1 MNNYKLFAQRIGL
14 IGATNLL
21 LSLSGIILLPVLT
34 KNLPIEEYGIWAQI
48 MVTIGLVPSLV
59 MLGLS
64 YTMVRFL
71 PSLKKKEEIQEVF
84 YSILFLILLT
94 SLIASLLIYIFSKP
108 LAYILFESNVTIVKV
123 LSIIVFIECIN
134 DLFLNY
140 LRAKEKIK
148 LYSILMTT
156 KTSTQVIL
164 VFLFVTIGMGI
175 LGATIGVLI
184 SVLLI
189 FLILTFIVISDI
201 GIKVPK
207 CTNIKGYLN
216 FGLPTV
222 PSNLSMWVVNSSDRY
237 VISILLGAAYV
248 GYYSP
253 GYSLGSIISIFLAP
267 FSFLLPTILS
277 KNYDEGNLN
286 TVKVILEYSL
296 KYFLIISIPAVF
308 GLSLLSKPILTI
320 LTTPEIAS
328 QTYIITPFVAFS
340 TLLFGFYTILFQII
354 ILNKNTKVVGKIWIF
369 AAILNLGLNFF
380 LIPYIGIIGAAIT
393 TLIAFIFSFVITAH
407 NSSKIIKFNVN
418 YIVICKSIFA
428 SVIMSAVIV
437 LIKPSTLLEIASTI
451 GFCVVIYTVMLLV
464 LQGFDKNEF
473 YFFKEL
479 IKY

>member
-14 IGATNLL
+14 IGTTNLL

-71 PSLKKKEEIQEVF
+71 PSLQKKEEIQEVF

-94 SLIASLLIYIFSKP
+94 SLTSSLLIYILSKP
-108 LAYILFESNVTIVKV
+108 LADILFESNVTVVKI
-123 LSIIVFIECIN
+123 LSAIVFIECIN

-156 KTSTQVIL
+156 KIFTQL
-164 VFLFVTIGMGI
+164 CSVFLFVTIGMGI
-175 LGATIGVLI
+175 VGATIGVLI
-184 SVLLI
+184 SVFLVLLI
-189 FLILTFIVISDI
+189 VIFIVISDI

-207 CTNIKGYLN
+207 CTNIREHLS

-237 VISILLGAAYV
+237 VISLFMGVAYV

-253 GYSLGSIISIFLAP
+253 GYSLGNIISIFLAP
-267 FSFLLPTILS
+267 FSFVLPAILS

-296 KYFLIISIPAVF
+296 KYFLMMSIPAVF
-308 GLSLLSKPILTI
+308 GLSLLSKSVLTL

-328 QTYIITPFVAFS
+328 QSYIITPFVALS

-369 AAILNLGLNFF
+369 AAILNLGLNFV
-380 LIPYIGIIGAAIT
+380 LIPYIGIIGAALT
-393 TLIAFIFSFVITAH
+393 TLIAFIFSFIITAY
-407 NSSKIIKFNVN
+407 NSSKIINFNMN
-418 YIVICKSIFA
+418 SRFTLKSIFA
-428 SVIMSAVIV
+428 SVVMSTVIV
-437 LIKPSTLLEIASTI
+437 SIKPSTLLEIVSTI

-464 LQGFDKNEF
+464 LQGFDKNELS
-473 YFFKEL
+473 FFKDF